1 MELAFELVTF
11 ILGHETHGLFR
22 IFIFY
27 VVPSTFHAFFGP
39 QANSTDTC
47 LEKVSRFPSVVTQSQ
62 CILLEAAR
70 CTTSHVEK

>member
-39 QANSTDTC
+39 QANPADTC
-47 LEKVSRFPSVVTQSQ
+47 LEKVSRS
-62 CILLEAAR
+62 
-70 CTTSHVEK
+70 